1 MPPELAPLPA
11 DWQRALAVVAHPD
24 DLEYGASGA
33 VASWTTSGKEVSYLL
48 VTRGEAGIAGMA
60 PREAVEVREAEQ
72 RRAAELVGVSSVE
85 FLDHRDGVIEP
96 TPRLRRD
103 IAREIR
109 RRRPEL
115 VVTLNHR
122 DNWGP
127 GTWNTP
133 DHRATGTAV
142 LDAVADAGNEWIFPE
157 LVAEGAAPWRGV
169 RWVAVAASPSSSH
182 AVDISESFE
191 QAVRSLAAHRAYLS
205 ALSDEPP
212 EQYARRFL
220 DTATRQFADRFGG
233 KRCVPFELFEL

>member
-1 MPPELAPLPA
+1 M
-11 DWQRALAVVAHPD
+11 
-24 DLEYGASGA
+24 
-33 VASWTTSGKEVSYLL
+33 
-48 VTRGEAGIAGMA
+48 
-60 PREAVEVREAEQ
+60 
-72 RRAAELVGVSSVE
+72 E

-122 DNWGP
+122 DNRGP

-182 AVDISESFE
+182 AVDISRASNRRC
-191 QAVRSLAAHRAYLS
+191 VRWPRTAYLS

>member
-1 MPPELAPLPA
+1 MRLALTALALVLSDPAAAAPA
-11 DWQRALAVVAHPD
+11 DDFRQLQNEYWAWSLRQNPVQATVLGRAAADSL
-24 DLEYGASGA
+24 G
-33 VASWTTSGKEVSYLL
+33 EVSLASED
-48 VTRGEAGIAGMA
+48 R
-60 PREAVEVREAEQ
+60 REGD
-72 RRAAELVGVSSVE
+72 RRA
-85 FLDHRDGVIEP
+85 F
-96 TPRLRRD
+96 LRR
-103 IAREIR
+103 
-109 RRRPEL
+109 
-115 VVTLNHR
+115 
-122 DNWGP
+122 
-127 GTWNTP
+127 
-133 DHRATGTAV
+133 

-205 ALSDEPP
+205 ALSDETP